1 MSRQQG
7 NPDDSMTDDG
17 KPRSRDDEDQ
27 QFVLTLLTETLS
39 PEPLFEAKLAKLHEV
54 LADHGFRAQRSRP
67 LTPTDS
73 ECKCFEFLI
82 AGAPKL
88 LNGLRA
94 ALLELSHS
102 SAMDLAVRA
111 ESNDYRHFKL
121 AVFDMDSTLIEAE
134 VIDELA
140 REMGVGEQVAAIT
153 AAAMRGELD
162 FQQSFRKRVAL
173 LKGLSETRLVAVA
186 ERILLTNGAD
196 RLFRALKRLGI
207 KTAVCSGGFTFMA
220 QRLQQRLGLDY
231 VYANHLEI
239 QNGVVTGEVPLAV
252 IDANRKAE
260 LVRQI
265 AAREGITL
273 DQVIAVG
280 DGANDLPMINLA
292 GMGIAFRAKPI
303 VRANAKY
310 SLSHAGLDALLY
322 LIGLHEDEIRA
333 LL

>member
-1 MSRQQG
+1 MAQA
-7 NPDDSMTDDG
+7 N
-17 KPRSRDDEDQ
+17 
-27 QFVLTLLTETLS
+27 QFVLTLLAEATS
-39 PEPLFEAKLAKLHEV
+39 PETRFEATLAKLHEV
-54 LADHGFRAQRSRP
+54 LAQYGFRVQQSRS
-67 LTPTDS
+67 LTAMDS
-73 ECKCFEFLI
+73 ECQCFEFVI
-82 AGAPKL
+82 AGVPESL
-88 LNGLRA
+88 DGLRA

-102 SAMDLAVRA
+102 LDLDLAIRA
-111 ESNDYRHFKL
+111 ESNDYRHFRL

-162 FQQSFRKRVAL
+162 FPQSFRKRVAL
-173 LKGLSETRLVAVA
+173 LKSLSETRLMAVA
-186 ERILLTNGAD
+186 ERILLTSGAE
-196 RLFRALKRLGI
+196 RLFRVLNRLGI

-220 QRLQQRLGLDY
+220 ERLQRRLGIDY
-231 VYANHLEI
+231 IHANELQI
-239 QNGVVTGEVPLAV
+239 RNGVVTGEVSLPVL
-252 IDANRKAE
+252 DGNRKAE

-265 AAREGITL
+265 AAREGIGL

-292 GMGIAFRAKPI
+292 GMGVAFRAKPV
-303 VRANAKY
+303 VRASARY

-322 LIGLHEDEIRA
+322 LIGLHEDEIRT

>member
-1 MSRQQG
+1 MLKTTTTGIS
-7 NPDDSMTDDG
+7 SWLSSIWI
-17 KPRSRDDEDQ
+17 PR
-27 QFVLTLLTETLS
+27 
-39 PEPLFEAKLAKLHEV
+39 
-54 LADHGFRAQRSRP
+54 
-67 LTPTDS
+67 
-73 ECKCFEFLI
+73 
-82 AGAPKL
+82 
-88 LNGLRA
+88 
-94 ALLELSHS
+94 
-102 SAMDLAVRA
+102 
-111 ESNDYRHFKL
+111 
-121 AVFDMDSTLIEAE
+121 LIEAE

-140 REMGVGEQVAAIT
+140 REMGVGEKVAAIT

-186 ERILLTNGAD
+186 ERILLTNGAE
-196 RLFRALKRLGI
+196 RLFCALKRLGI

-220 QRLQQRLGLDY
+220 QRLQQRLGIDY

-239 QNGVVTGEVPLAV
+239 QNGVVTGEVPLPV
-252 IDANRKAE
+252 LDGNRKAE

-265 AAREGITL
+265 AAREGISL

-292 GMGIAFRAKPI
+292 GIGVAFRAKPI
-303 VRANAKY
+303 VRASARY

-322 LIGLHEDEIRA
+322 LIGLHEDDIRG